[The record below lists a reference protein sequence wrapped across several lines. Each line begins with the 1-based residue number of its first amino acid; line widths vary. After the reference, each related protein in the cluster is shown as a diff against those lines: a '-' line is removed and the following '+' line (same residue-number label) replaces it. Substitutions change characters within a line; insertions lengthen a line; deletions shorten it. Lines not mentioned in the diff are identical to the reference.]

1 MTTGVLAR
9 FVIALY
15 IVFFFVFLLGPLAV
29 VGVSA
34 FNTRAY
40 PQIWPIEGFTLYW
53 FRNLFSTDW
62 FKTFLFRRK
71 LLQHIALLYIQPI
84 QKIDLPDAARSVFWI
99 G

>member
-34 FNTRAY
+34 FDTRAY
-40 PQIWPIEGFTLYW
+40 PQIWPIEGFTL
-53 FRNLFSTDW
+53 
-62 FKTFLFRRK
+62 
-71 LLQHIALLYIQPI
+71 
-84 QKIDLPDAARSVFWI
+84 
-99 G
+99 